1 MKRRKAII
9 FKYLIAGFLAV
20 VLAFSQ
26 YMLHNNRKAYEK
38 MKDAEIL
45 TLDDDANV
53 TFDML
58 EQMDEDY
65 IMGGYQIAK
74 EQKVLMAGTA
84 KSVKTDVIIVDFPV
98 TKLFAAVNQLCIED
112 TVGCIVSSHT
122 MYKLFGTTVGIGQ
135 QLTCNGKD
143 YLVRGIVD
151 TEESMVI
158 IQYDKITDPYR
169 YLSLDGIIFDISGE
183 MYRNQIAEKFHN
195 AYEKGNVSDGYY
207 TYDYTSLINGLETP
221 VKWSDF
227 EFWKDYGKELSDRI
241 ERKLYGDKDI
251 VERYYFRIF
260 VKKLKLECLFLTMC
274 IANFIV
280 ICLAMETKA
289 QEGKRYE

>member
-20 VLAFSQ
+20 ILAFSQ

-38 MKDAEIL
+38 TEDAGIL
-45 TLDDDANV
+45 TLDDDADI

-58 EQMDEDY
+58 GQMNEDY
-65 IMGGYQIAK
+65 IMGGYQIA
-74 EQKVLMAGTA
+74 EEHNVFMAGTA
-84 KSVKTDVIIVDFPV
+84 KSVQTDVVIVDFPV
-98 TKLFAAVNQLCIED
+98 TKLFAAVNQLCTED
-112 TVGCIVSSHT
+112 TAGCIVSSHT
-122 MYKLFGTTVGIGQ
+122 MYELFGTTAGIGQ
-135 QLTCNGKD
+135 QLTWNGKD

-158 IQYDKITDPYR
+158 IQYDKITDPYI
-169 YLSLDGIIFDISGE
+169 YLSLDGIIFDVSGE

-207 TYDYTSLINGLETP
+207 TYDYTTLINGLETP

-227 EFWKDYGKELSDRI
+227 EFFKDYGKELSGRI
-241 ERKLYGDKDI
+241 ERKLFGDKDI

-260 VKKLKLECLFLTMC
+260 VERLKLECLFFSMC

-280 ICLAMETKA
+280 IYFVIVTKA